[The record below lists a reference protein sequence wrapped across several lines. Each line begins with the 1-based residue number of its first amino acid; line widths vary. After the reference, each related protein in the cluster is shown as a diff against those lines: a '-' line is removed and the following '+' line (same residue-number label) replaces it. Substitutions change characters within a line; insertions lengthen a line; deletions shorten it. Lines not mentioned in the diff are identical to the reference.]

1 MPAAH
6 ITLTCLIEGDSSPFI
21 VEPKEDISIMKM
33 KDLIHEK
40 RKNGVLKSVDA
51 TDLTLWRVR
60 MTIASDSTTTTN
72 SPAGGSRKPAQR

>member
-1 MPAAH
+1 MSENTYR
-6 ITLTCLIEGDSSPFI
+6 IWCLVEGDNILFPVIALPTTSVSM
-21 VEPKEDISIMKM
+21 V

-51 TDLTLWRVR
+51 ADLTLWRVR

-72 SPAGGSRKPAQR
+72 